1 MIEVHGPHFGGIH
14 PIPSDE
20 ELKKMRLKNI
30 KTKAGKIA
38 HLLVLGKQ
46 AAVSGIK
53 QGISHAEGALKW
65 VGEKVKEKLEG
76 ET

>member
-1 MIEVHGPHFGGIH
+1 MIEVHGPKFGGIH

-20 ELKKMRLKNI
+20 ELKKMRLKHI

-38 HLLVLGKQ
+38 HLLILGKD

-53 QGISHAEGALKW
+53 HGITQAEGALKW
-65 VGEKVKEKLEG
+65 IGEKVKEKLEV
-76 ET
+76 EE